1 MNEVFSQLPSL
12 IQEAA
17 QGLLDRA
24 LEGVYRPGESLV
36 LEPYVLSSHTL
47 GDQHREGVDDIRMGL
62 WHLFGDFSDRGSIV
76 VGRPDQ
82 GAFVSITPTGPG
94 GTSLGAE
101 ELVELGRRVKKTIPL
116 AKAEKLARGIAEW
129 LEPYVAE
136 AIVAGSI
143 RRRRPEIG
151 DVEFVVLPDDWAA
164 FEEALDANGWAGGDR
179 IRKKMV
185 KGTPVELYI
194 AHKRKELGAMVF
206 MYTGDWIHNISMRS
220 IAKRKGW
227 KLDQYGIWDAD
238 SGELILQSPDE
249 REFYEFLGVRWHEPE
264 ERSFQHRRKKGKTAA
279 AAMGAE
285 LLIELGAEHRD
296 VRHIHLD
303 LEPDDMVIPKVWI
316 LKVERTDPHGGD
328 PWLGEF
334 AFRDENAARYWYE
347 HGIQGDEDI
356 DQLIRIFR
364 ET

>member
-1 MNEVFSQLPSL
+1 MNEAFSQLPSL

-17 QGLLDRA
+17 QGLLERA

-62 WHLFGDFSDRGSIV
+62 WHLFGDFADRGSIV

-82 GAFVSITPTGPG
+82 GAFVSITPMNPG
-94 GTSLGAE
+94 TASMGAE
-101 ELVELGRRVKKTIPL
+101 ELIELGRRVKKTIPL
-116 AKAEKLARGIAEW
+116 AKAEKLAKGIAEW
-129 LEPYVAE
+129 LEPYVAT

-151 DVEFVVLPDDWAA
+151 DVEFVVLPEDWAA
-164 FEEALDANGWAGGDR
+164 FEEALDVNGWTGGDR
-179 IRKKMV
+179 IRRKMV

-194 AHKRKELGAMVF
+194 AHKREELGSMLF
-206 MYTGDWIHNISMRS
+206 TYTGDYVFNIAMRAK
-220 IAKRKGW
+220 AKRNGL
-227 KLDQYGIWDAD
+227 KLDQYGIWDAKT
-238 SGELILQSPDE
+238 GELLFQSLDE
-249 REFYEFLGVRWHEPE
+249 SEFFDYLGVDWHAPE
-264 ERSFQHRRKKGKTAA
+264 DRNFQYRVKGKKL

-296 VRHIHLD
+296 VRHIRLD
-303 LEPDDMVIPKVWI
+303 LEPDESVVPNVWV
-316 LKVERTDPHGGD
+316 LKVKRTDPHGGD

-334 AFRDENAARYWYE
+334 AFRDENAARYWYS
-347 HGIQGDEDI
+347 HGIQGDEDL
-356 DQLIRIFR
+356 DQLIRIFQ